1 MQQIP
6 ESIEKI
12 TTEVP
17 SSSLVTKPTLPDFS
31 VEEAILLI
39 KKTLDTNTLNSF
51 ETGLNFYKTNIS
63 NDKLVVKNF
72 ISLFSECFCAA
83 IKKDVTLTA
92 TQNELIT
99 AVKSL
104 FDGLNLSFEA
114 FYNSIYISNSQK
126 NILDVKDF
134 TFIILGYAISLIKKI
149 HNSRN

>member
-1 MQQIP
+1 MQLIP

-12 TTEVP
+12 TTEVA
-17 SSSLVTKPTLPDFS
+17 SSSLAVKPSLPDFS

-39 KKTLDTNTLNSF
+39 KKTLDTSTLASF

-63 NDKLVVKNF
+63 SDKLVVKNF

-83 IKKDVTLTA
+83 TKKNLNIIEQ
-92 TQNELIT
+92 QNELLI
-99 AVKSL
+99 AIKSL
-104 FDGLNLSFEA
+104 FDGINLNFDA
-114 FYNSIYISNSQK
+114 FYNSLFILNKQK

-149 HNSRN
+149 HNSRS

>member
-1 MQQIP
+1 MQPIP
-6 ESIEKI
+6 ESIQKI

-17 SSSLVTKPTLPDFS
+17 SDKLSVRTTVPDFS

-39 KKTLDTNTLNSF
+39 KKSLDSNTLASF

-63 NDKLVVKNF
+63 NEKLVVKNYN
-72 ISLFSECFCAA
+72 SLFSECFCAA
-83 IKKDVTLTA
+83 IKKDVSLTEQ
-92 TQNELIT
+92 QNEIIKSI
-99 AVKSL
+99 KSL
-104 FDGLNLSFEA
+104 FDGINLNFEA
-114 FYNSIYISNSQK
+114 FYDNLFIIKKQN